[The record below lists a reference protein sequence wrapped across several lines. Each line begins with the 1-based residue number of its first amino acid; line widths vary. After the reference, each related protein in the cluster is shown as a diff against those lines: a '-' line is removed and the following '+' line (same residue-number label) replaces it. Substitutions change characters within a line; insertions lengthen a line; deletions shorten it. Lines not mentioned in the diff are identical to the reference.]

1 MAAQVEIR
9 ESLGAQTLAR
19 VEFIAKYGVD
29 RCQAERFCCVLGVRV
44 CYVLLS
50 LGIIDLHRHCSLFHS
65 SSYPPLVRRALPT
78 RYQSIRVD
86 LVATSYVEAI

>member
-50 LGIIDLHRHCSLFHS
+50 LGIIDLHRQSFFVSFKFLSTAGAARVSHPVSKYS
-65 SSYPPLVRRALPT
+65 S
-78 RYQSIRVD
+78 
-86 LVATSYVEAI
+86 